1 LQIRAKKDPFKDLM
15 NGVDYKWSVTARQR
29 YSDRSDTFSA
39 GFPGVMMKFAGYLV
53 VVMLLAPPTGRG
65 VGAEAAGKPV
75 VAVFPIGGDAKET
88 ARDRAGL
95 ALRSKLDRTENFA
108 VLDGY
113 KMKDLAADAKAP
125 VDFDTAAAVVKEL
138 ASSEKASILLWGDLK
153 GTRLRIKVLDLRQG
167 ENAKPVEITRVIAE
181 PTDMR
186 FATEQVLETIKD
198 VKVFEHPSEVAVQHD
213 AKAEA
218 LWKSNPNL
226 VANGDFSDSGCWH
239 GILKSEYYAVPL
251 SEKLPQVD
259 KVVIYKMPGENGG
272 KANNVLAMNMSKD
285 TAENNGLACLS
296 DTIKIEPKTRYRL
309 SFRYKSDGPVLH
321 VFVKGYTKGPNI
333 KGETVDREIYRR
345 QIPPSGST
353 GGKWV
358 EVVDELNPQHVSFP
372 VQTLKVDLYLYLSP
386 GVVMF
391 DDVVLK
397 AVGEP
402 TRDAKDKAI
411 KAPVPGEAAK

>member
-1 LQIRAKKDPFKDLM
+1 M
-15 NGVDYKWSVTARQR
+15 NGFDYKWSVASRQR
-29 YSDRSDTFSA
+29 YSDRCDNFFGIGQGA
-39 GFPGVMMKFAGYLV
+39 MMKFAGYLL
-53 VVMLLAPPTGRG
+53 VVMLVASMAERG
-65 VGAEAAGKPV
+65 IAAESNKPV
-75 VAVFPIGGDAKET
+75 VAVFPIGGDAKDT
-88 ARDRAGL
+88 VRDRAGL
-95 ALRSKLDRTENFA
+95 ALRTKLDRTENFT

-113 KMKDLAADAKAP
+113 KMKDLAGDAKTP
-125 VDFDTAAAVVKEL
+125 IDFDSSADMVKEL
-138 ASSEKASILLWGDLK
+138 ASSEKANILLWGDLK
-153 GTRLRIKVLDLRQG
+153 GTTLRIKILDLRRG
-167 ENAKPVEITRVIAE
+167 ENARPVEISKAINE

-186 FATEQVLETIKD
+186 FATEQVLEAIKD
-198 VKVFEHPSEVAVQHD
+198 VKPFEHPTEAAVQHD

-251 SEKLPQVD
+251 SEKLPEVD
-259 KVVIYKMPGENGG
+259 KIVIYKMPGENGG
-272 KANNVLAMNMSKD
+272 KANNVLAMNMSKE

-296 DTIKIEPKTRYRL
+296 DAIKIEPKTRYRL

-321 VFVKGYTKGPNI
+321 VFVKGYTKGLNI
-333 KGETVDREIYRR
+333 KGETADREIYRR
-345 QIPPSGST
+345 QVPVAGAT

-372 VQTLKVDLYLYLSP
+372 VQTLKIDLYVYLSP

-411 KAPVPGEAAK
+411 KAPVTREAAK